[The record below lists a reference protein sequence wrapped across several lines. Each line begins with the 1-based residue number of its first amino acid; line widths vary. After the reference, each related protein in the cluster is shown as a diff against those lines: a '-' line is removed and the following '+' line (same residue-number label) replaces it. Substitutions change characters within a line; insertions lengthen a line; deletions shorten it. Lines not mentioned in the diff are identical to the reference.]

1 MIKVYLNHYKKFFN
15 TRVKKILFFG
25 GIIAIL
31 SLSVTIGS
39 VLTSNVVDVFLSG
52 KTEVLYAALV
62 IYLLTESIGVLLIF
76 ILLKYV
82 TSDSSDILKVLNRLP
97 IKPLVKYVSYY
108 FFQVILE
115 ILLPTIFSMIIL
127 VPRLVSKGFE
137 TNLILKVS
145 TVIIF
150 QAIMMSL
157 LMNFIYNILLRTLS
171 KIKVPYPK
179 NLSLVIQI
187 ALSIIVLYDSQ
198 KKMLLNMVNTQGVK
212 FRYDILYWHTGF
224 LYKSLVSNNFT
235 PSYILLILVSVFIV
249 VGGIFSFGLLTNEQ
263 RENGNRLLYQVV
275 QPKTFFENLVIK
287 DIKLTVRHE
296 DVIFLIF
303 TLAIAVI
310 TIRILPIDKMT
321 YLNFLK
327 VIVGILGSISLFSYG
342 PELSYILTY
351 KRLGISNYQYVIS
364 KFVSCIML
372 ILIVDTLFCLLSF
385 GKIEFSSFLN
395 LYVISTLSCFFSFII
410 GILFPFMKNSSAT
423 QINLVVSVLALIL
436 PLNYFLKLINNLGSV
451 EKGLV
456 YLLLCVGI
464 AVVAN
469 NKFNEDWNG
478 EIL

>member
-1 MIKVYLNHYKKFFN
+1 
-15 TRVKKILFFG
+15 
-25 GIIAIL
+25 
-31 SLSVTIGS
+31 
-39 VLTSNVVDVFLSG
+39 
-52 KTEVLYAALV
+52 
-62 IYLLTESIGVLLIF
+62 
-76 ILLKYV
+76 
-82 TSDSSDILKVLNRLP
+82 
-97 IKPLVKYVSYY
+97 
-108 FFQVILE
+108 
-115 ILLPTIFSMIIL
+115 
-127 VPRLVSKGFE
+127 
-137 TNLILKVS
+137 
-145 TVIIF
+145 
-150 QAIMMSL
+150 
-157 LMNFIYNILLRTLS
+157 
-171 KIKVPYPK
+171 
-179 NLSLVIQI
+179 
-187 ALSIIVLYDSQ
+187 
-198 KKMLLNMVNTQGVK
+198 MVNTQGVK

-342 PELSYILTY
+342 LELSYILTY

-385 GKIEFSSFLN
+385 GKMEFSSFLN

-410 GILFPFMKNSSAT
+410 VTLSQVFRVTN
-423 QINLVVSVLALIL
+423 
-436 PLNYFLKLINNLGSV
+436 V
-451 EKGLV
+451 E
-456 YLLLCVGI
+456 
-464 AVVAN
+464 
-469 NKFNEDWNG
+469 F
-478 EIL
+478 